1 MGILDKDKQ
10 VPKETSFP
18 QSRMASHGSAD
29 LEDVQMRPL
38 SEMNRP
44 KASQDSIAAALEVV
58 QRLAAETDVEESTED
73 AATEFSGHTVS
84 GLCPVCGYQNRE
96 GSKFCGMC
104 GLPVNEIEA
113 PKHEVP
119 ASEREHSF
127 APVEAQPGAVAPRMQ
142 KSREAAQ
149 GTHHYPHHYHPHY
162 FPPEQQTPF
171 VRPPPQIC
179 RGADKLLLTSSAQ
192 GE

>member
-10 VPKETSFP
+10 VPNETSFP

-29 LEDVQMRPL
+29 LEDVQMQPTP
-38 SEMNRP
+38 EMRRP
-44 KASQDSIAAALEVV
+44 KPSQDSIAAALEVV

-127 APVEAQPGAVAPRMQ
+127 APVEAQPKQRPREC
-142 KSREAAQ
+142 KEPEKRPKATTI
-149 GTHHYPHHYHPHY
+149 THIHYNP
-162 FPPEQQTPF
+162 
-171 VRPPPQIC
+171 
-179 RGADKLLLTSSAQ
+179 
-192 GE
+192 